1 MKIILK
7 QDVKSLG
14 YKDDVVEVKNGYANN
29 FLIPNGMAELATPG
43 RLKMVAE
50 NQKQAQFKMDKLK
63 ASAVENAE
71 KMKDIRLTI
80 GAKAGSNGQIHG
92 SVTTLMV
99 AQALKAK
106 GYDIDRRKIVLQDDI
121 KSLGEFK
128 ASINLFR
135 DVNVEVGLDVV
146 SE

>member
-50 NQKQAQFKMDKLK
+50 NHKQAQFKMDKLK
-63 ASAVENAE
+63 ASAIENAE

-92 SVTTLMV
+92 SVTTL
-99 AQALKAK
+99 L
-106 GYDIDRRKIVLQDDI
+106 VL
-121 KSLGEFK
+121 
-128 ASINLFR
+128 LFLY
-135 DVNVEVGLDVV
+135 VPKEVHQMTMEQYMEMLVLV
-146 SE
+146 I